1 MGSSFELI
9 VVETHESL
17 AWDRLRAGVAEITRL
32 EGLLTEFKED
42 SQTSLIN
49 RSAGVHPTIV
59 DPEVAAL
66 IQRCLYLSKISQGAF
81 DISAGV
87 LRALYNFKEKVPCL
101 PSEARLK
108 AVLDCI
114 GYGSIAVEGSCVFLR
129 KPGMRIG
136 FGAIG
141 KGYAADKVRALWK
154 AAGVTSGVVNAS
166 GDLTA
171 WGVQPDGTPWR
182 VGIADPRDPA
192 QILMWLP
199 VEDAAIA
206 TSGNYEQYVEIGGIR
221 YSHNLDPRT
230 GRPVKGIK
238 SVTIISP
245 SAELSDGLATAV
257 TVMGIEPGLHLIN
270 QLPQVHGIVIDHND
284 RLHAS
289 EKIKHLAYA

>member
-1 MGSSFELI
+1 MVKRQLHTRLMGSSFELI
-9 VVETHESL
+9 VVETHQAL

-49 RSAGVHPTIV
+49 RLAGVHPVNV
-59 DPEVAAL
+59 DSEVAEL

-87 LRALYNFKEKVPCL
+87 LRSLYNFKEKVPRL
-101 PSEARLK
+101 PSEANLK
-108 AVLDCI
+108 AVLEFV
-114 GYGSIAVEGSCVFLR
+114 GYGSIEVNGASVFLR
-129 KPGMRIG
+129 QPGMRIG

-154 AAGVTSGVVNAS
+154 AAGVASGVVNAS

-171 WGVQPDGTPWR
+171 WGVQPDGTPWK

-206 TSGNYEQYVEIGGIR
+206 TSGNYEQYVEIGGVR

-238 SVTIISP
+238 SVTIGWVGDRGDGHGPRRRTSP
-245 SAELSDGLATAV
+245 AQPIARGSRNCHRWQGPRSDNG
-257 TVMGIEPGLHLIN
+257 
-270 QLPQVHGIVIDHND
+270 
-284 RLHAS
+284 
-289 EKIKHLAYA
+289 